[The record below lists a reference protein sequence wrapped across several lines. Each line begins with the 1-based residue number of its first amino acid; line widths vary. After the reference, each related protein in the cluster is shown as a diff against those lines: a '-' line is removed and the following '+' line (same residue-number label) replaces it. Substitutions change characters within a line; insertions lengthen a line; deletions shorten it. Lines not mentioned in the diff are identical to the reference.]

1 MDKNHVEILNQLAK
15 KLGKTDHEARVLVA
29 EISAFRHCAIPYW
42 HLISLQGLCK
52 KYDVPGMEDFV
63 APNELSGIKV
73 YYAASSKE
81 VMELVDPTVAYSNK
95 YNSSDEMFVQ
105 TMAAVHLKYR
115 GARPQ
120 FAVMFHSYLYF
131 SDVDLI
137 AIVNQGDE
145 GENQVE
151 NPAELPID

>member
-15 KLGKTDHEARVLVA
+15 KLGKNDASERALVA

-42 HLISLQGLCK
+42 HLIALQGLCK
-52 KYDVPGMEDFV
+52 QFDVLGMEDFK

-73 YYAASSKE
+73 FYAASSKE
-81 VMELVDPTVAYSNK
+81 VTELVDPKVAYSNK

-105 TMAAVHLKYR
+105 TMAAVHKKVN
-115 GARPQ
+115 GKMPQ

-137 AIVNQGDE
+137 AIVNEDTE
-145 GENQVE
+145 TENQVE
-151 NPAELPID
+151 NSDELPID